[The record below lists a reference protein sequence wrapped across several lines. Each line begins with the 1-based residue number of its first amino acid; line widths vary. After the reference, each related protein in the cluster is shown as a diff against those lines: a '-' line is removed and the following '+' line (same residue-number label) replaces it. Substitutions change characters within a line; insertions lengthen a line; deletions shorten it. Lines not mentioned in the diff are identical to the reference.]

1 MTSTTLILL
10 TAYGTG
16 DPHYQ
21 NVLLERFDIHD
32 DGEFLLLEIMNQERS
47 QLQAIIR
54 TLDIPDID
62 DKPAIH
68 ISFAFGEP
76 GMFAYQVSLLSFL
89 LFPESYAKHA
99 ECNAGH

>member
-1 MTSTTLILL
+1 MIFL

-21 NVLLERFDIHD
+21 NVLLESFDIHG
-32 DGEFLLLEIMNQERS
+32 DGEFLLLELMSPERS
-47 QLQAIIR
+47 QLQAIIK

-76 GMFAYQVSLLSFL
+76 GTFAYQVSLLFFL
-89 LFPESYAKHA
+89 SVSSMLCKTH
-99 ECNAGH
+99 